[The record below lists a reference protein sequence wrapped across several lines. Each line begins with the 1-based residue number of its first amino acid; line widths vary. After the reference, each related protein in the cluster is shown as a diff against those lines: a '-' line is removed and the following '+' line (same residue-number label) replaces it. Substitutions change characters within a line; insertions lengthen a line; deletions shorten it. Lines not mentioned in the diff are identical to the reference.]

1 MGSVTFEL
9 NETIAARW
17 RRGLKGAD
25 EHEDGQDRAHWRTKV
40 SYYRAMEDHLVLAPS
55 PPLTW
60 DAIVSM
66 VRPRG
71 SRTTFYD
78 VIGAKAAHPLLGEYE
93 ADRGGY
99 GEQIAALYP
108 RGSAVQKL
116 IDETKVWSFWGH
128 RTGWLKQLERAPDIT
143 RRVAA
148 ECLIRVLANWAA
160 THPQIAAALSCVPPM
175 CAVEDLLVVG
185 AFSGTAADAAEMLAD
200 VITYAL
206 GPLGAITDGVL
217 RAVKGQLHQP
227 SARDNRARDDALS
240 ALAEASYT
248 IIRDVSAMPAA
259 MRTTTRDA
267 AVKWMEDAIA
277 TLNQLG

>member
-1 MGSVTFEL
+1 MMGSVTFEL
-9 NETIAARW
+9 NETIAAGW

-40 SYYRAMEDHLVLAPS
+40 SYYRAMEDHLALAPS

-78 VIGAKAAHPLLGEYE
+78 VIGTKAAHPLLGEYE

-99 GEQIAALYP
+99 GEQIAALYS

-128 RTGWLKQLERAPDIT
+128 RTGWL
-143 RRVAA
+143 
-148 ECLIRVLANWAA
+148 VLANWAA